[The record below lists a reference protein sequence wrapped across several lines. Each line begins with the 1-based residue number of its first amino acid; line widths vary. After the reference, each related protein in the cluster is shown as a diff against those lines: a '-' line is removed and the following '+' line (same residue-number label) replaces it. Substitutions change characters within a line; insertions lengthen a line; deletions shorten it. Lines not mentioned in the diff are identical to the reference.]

1 MNDYFTNISGFELL
15 DKRGQR
21 KITSHETGLEELD
34 LVTYGFPTGTITD
47 LFGPNSSGKSQ
58 ILFQTAVNISIKNN
72 KVLFIDSS
80 GNFRPERIVQLSKAK
95 NHDSKLV
102 LDKIYTYRCNSLDKQ
117 LETVPM
123 IKEFIDK
130 NRIKF
135 VMIDD
140 LTRNFTE
147 HKFELK
153 NEMHNILRS
162 YIRELSD
169 LAWNR
174 NIAII
179 TTNTIRARIDD
190 SNMKERETYDFL
202 INRLIH
208 LKVSLK
214 RMDNLWL
221 ARNNDGK
228 QCIFN
233 ISKEGIGK
241 V

>member
-1 MNDYFTNISGFELL
+1 MNGDFTNINGFELL
-15 DKRGQR
+15 DNRKQR
-21 KITSHETGLEELD
+21 QIIKHETGVKELD
-34 LVTYGFPTGTITD
+34 VVTYGFPTGTITD

-58 ILFQTAVNISIKNN
+58 ILFQIAVNTSIKDQ

-80 GNFRPERIVQLSKAK
+80 GNFRPERIIQLSKAK
-95 NHDSKLV
+95 NHESEKV
-102 LDKIYTYRCNSLDKQ
+102 LDNIYTSRCNSLDSQ
-117 LETVPM
+117 LET
-123 IKEFIDK
+123 ILKIEEFIE
-130 NRIKF
+130 NNNITC

-153 NEMHNILRS
+153 NEMRDILIEYVRN
-162 YIRELSD
+162 LSD
-169 LAWNR
+169 LAWNK

-179 TTNTIRARIDD
+179 TTNTVRAKIDD
-190 SNMKERETYDFL
+190 SNIKERETYDFL

-214 RMDNLWL
+214 RMNNLWL
-221 ARNNDGK
+221 ARNNDGN

-233 ISKEGIGK
+233 ISKDGIGK
-241 V
+241 A

>member
-1 MNDYFTNISGFELL
+1 
-15 DKRGQR
+15 
-21 KITSHETGLEELD
+21 
-34 LVTYGFPTGTITD
+34 
-47 LFGPNSSGKSQ
+47 
-58 ILFQTAVNISIKNN
+58 
-72 KVLFIDSS
+72 
-80 GNFRPERIVQLSKAK
+80 
-95 NHDSKLV
+95 
-102 LDKIYTYRCNSLDKQ
+102 
-117 LETVPM
+117 M

-130 NRIKF
+130 NRITC

-169 LAWNR
+169 LSWNR